1 MIILKQERKN
11 ISEEQK
17 LENLR
22 IRKTQ
27 WVQDQIQ
34 RQREAEDAL
43 FVQMK
48 QEQEVLDA
56 LRDTINQN
64 MECSREARKYNQE
77 FQESMD
83 AQVFAM
89 YGITQDKLQGMREYK
104 NAYYRGCAFSL
115 FLLSVILVVLC
126 GVLHGF
132 HSEICL
138 FMTAFTGIQ
147 GTLLAQDERR
157 SKILNYGCKILYL
170 FMFPLMMVIFVCY
183 ELKYPEYD
191 LLLPIFTIFGMVVL
205 VLGTLA
211 YFLHN
216 PYRGDSRMVQA
227 AKDTIR
233 DIEKTARREIKKN
246 RKTREKS
253 EKKDRRKKQRTE
265 TREKRKQKCLSHF
278 RKKNTNQEPKELEE
292 CKPIAKLVEKDLEHA
307 ELVFW
312 EEEVEVLGPAKE
324 PENVEEVQVVEEPNR
339 AEELENMEESENTKE
354 SELPEEPEIIEEPKL
369 IKEPGKMEGAKR
381 TEEAKSIEESK
392 RVEEPESM
400 EESKLLEEPE
410 EMEESEIIGM

>member
-1 MIILKQERKN
+1 
-11 ISEEQK
+11 
-17 LENLR
+17 
-22 IRKTQ
+22 
-27 WVQDQIQ
+27 
-34 RQREAEDAL
+34 
-43 FVQMK
+43 
-48 QEQEVLDA
+48 
-56 LRDTINQN
+56 
-64 MECSREARKYNQE
+64 
-77 FQESMD
+77 
-83 AQVFAM
+83 
-89 YGITQDKLQGMREYK
+89 
-104 NAYYRGCAFSL
+104 
-115 FLLSVILVVLC
+115 
-126 GVLHGF
+126 
-132 HSEICL
+132 
-138 FMTAFTGIQ
+138 MTAFTGIQ

-265 TREKRKQKCLSHF
+265 TREKRKQKFLSHF

-307 ELVFW
+307 ELVFR

>member
-1 MIILKQERKN
+1 
-11 ISEEQK
+11 
-17 LENLR
+17 
-22 IRKTQ
+22 
-27 WVQDQIQ
+27 
-34 RQREAEDAL
+34 
-43 FVQMK
+43 
-48 QEQEVLDA
+48 
-56 LRDTINQN
+56 
-64 MECSREARKYNQE
+64 MECSRESRKYNQE

-265 TREKRKQKCLSHF
+265 TREKRSKSSSL
-278 RKKNTNQEPKELEE
+278 
-292 CKPIAKLVEKDLEHA
+292 I
-307 ELVFW
+307 
-312 EEEVEVLGPAKE
+312 
-324 PENVEEVQVVEEPNR
+324 
-339 AEELENMEESENTKE
+339 SE
-354 SELPEEPEIIEEPKL
+354 
-369 IKEPGKMEGAKR
+369 KR
-381 TEEAKSIEESK
+381 TRTKSRRNWRNVSPLQSWWKKIWNMQSLYSGKK
-392 RVEEPESM
+392 RWKS
-400 EESKLLEEPE
+400 
-410 EMEESEIIGM
+410 